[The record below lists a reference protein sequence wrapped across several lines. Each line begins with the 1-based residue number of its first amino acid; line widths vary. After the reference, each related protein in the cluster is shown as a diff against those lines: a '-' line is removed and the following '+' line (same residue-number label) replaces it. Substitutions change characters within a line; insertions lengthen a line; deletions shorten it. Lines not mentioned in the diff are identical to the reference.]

1 MKIAVIGG
9 GIFGITTAF
18 TLGEKYDVE
27 LFEKN
32 NDLLKAASGSNQYRV
47 HRGYHYPR
55 SVQTVLE
62 IMKSENS
69 FQKIFSDATV
79 SNYEHYYCI
88 AKKNSFTSAKQ
99 FVDFCTKYGLEIKE
113 SVFDCVQ

>member
-18 TLGEKYDVE
+18 TLGKEYDVE

-32 NDLLKAASGSNQYRV
+32 NDLLKAASGSNQFRV

-55 SVQTVLE
+55 SMETVLE
-62 IMKSENS
+62 IIQEIVSSQEIVFQSVVGPWFILAAHS
-69 FQKIFSDATV
+69 FLPT
-79 SNYEHYYCI
+79 
-88 AKKNSFTSAKQ
+88 
-99 FVDFCTKYGLEIKE
+99 LR
-113 SVFDCVQ
+113 VQPM

>member
-18 TLGEKYDVE
+18 TLGEEYDVE

-55 SVQTVLE
+55 SMKTVLE
-62 IMKSENS
+62 IMKSEYFHKQLLTIMS
-69 FQKIFSDATV
+69 TIIALQKKTV
-79 SNYEHYYCI
+79 SLLLYNLLI
-88 AKKNSFTSAKQ
+88 
-99 FVDFCTKYGLEIKE
+99 FVLNMD
-113 SVFDCVQ
+113 

>member
-18 TLGEKYDVE
+18 TLGEEYDVE

-55 SVQTVLE
+55 SIKTVLE

-69 FQKIFSDATV
+69 FKKIFSDRQLLVIMSIIIALQKKTV
-79 SNYEHYYCI
+79 LLLLYNLLI
-88 AKKNSFTSAKQ
+88 
-99 FVDFCTKYGLEIKE
+99 FVLNMD
-113 SVFDCVQ
+113 